1 MGKGTARVNGANEE
15 TVGRVSGEIDT
26 LRGELGALVAEL
38 DRRRREAFDLGLQVR
53 RHPVAVAVA
62 AATLALAVGGLIALA
77 VAARRERRRPATRV
91 RETRRALQRIMERP
105 HRVGAEPT
113 LPRKVV
119 VAMATA
125 AAAALARR
133 LIQRQVA
140 PSPAPR
146 REPRPEALA
155 R

>member
-1 MGKGTARVNGANEE
+1 MGKGTARVNGANEA

-26 LRGELGALVAEL
+26 LRNELGALVSEL

-77 VAARRERRRPATRV
+77 VSAGRRRRRPSTRI

-105 HRVGAEPT
+105 HQVGRDPSI
-113 LPRKVV
+113 PRKVV
-119 VAMATA
+119 AAVATA
-125 AAAALARR
+125 AAATLARR
-133 LIQRQVA
+133 LIQRQLA
-140 PSPAPR
+140 STPR
-146 REPRPEALA
+146 KAS
-155 R
+155 